1 MATQQLG
8 IAGLSVEARTWYEK
22 TLQSRNTPDFVHER
36 FGAKRPIPARG
47 GNNISIRQFTR
58 PAAATTALTEGT
70 PPSATNPTVA
80 QTIISVAVYG
90 AFMLGSD
97 VVETQT
103 IDPQLTEWTA
113 VFSEMMF
120 DTRDQIVRDTI
131 KAGTNVLYVGGG
143 SVRSS
148 VASGA
153 ALGWTDLRG
162 ARKQLKKNDA
172 PPYEGGK
179 YAAIIHPRVMSQLL
193 ADSTVVNA
201 LQSAG
206 VRGDGNDLFKGSVS
220 TLLGIDFV
228 ESSNAAT
235 FSGLGQSA
243 SFVEAT
249 LFCGRDAYVVTGYD
263 AMSSETIFHGTGS
276 AGIND
281 PLNQTWSLGFKTALG
296 VGILDQNRIVRVESW
311 STGS

>member
-1 MATQQLG
+1 MATQQIG
-8 IAGLSVEARTWYEK
+8 VAGLSVEARTFYDK
-22 TLQSRNTPDFVHER
+22 VLQSRNTPDYLHEK
-36 FGAKRPIPARG
+36 FGAKRPIPANG
-47 GNNISIRQFTR
+47 GNRISIRQFTR

-80 QTIISVAVYG
+80 ETVISVAVYG

-97 VVETQT
+97 VLQKQA
-103 IDPQLTEWTA
+103 IDPQLSEWTA

-153 ALGWTDLRG
+153 SLGWTDLRA

-179 YAAIIHPRVMSQLL
+179 YAAIIHPRVMSQLF
-193 ADSTVVNA
+193 ADTTVVNA
-201 LQSAG
+201 LQYAG
-206 VRGDGNDLFKGSVS
+206 PRSEQNDLFKGSV
-220 TLLGIDFV
+220 TELLGIKFN
-228 ESSNAAT
+228 ESTNAAT

-249 LFCGRDAYVVTGYD
+249 LFCGKDAYVVTEY
-263 AMSSETIFHGTGS
+263 SSMASDVIYHEAGS
-276 AGIND
+276 SGITD
-281 PLNQTWSLGFKTALG
+281 PLNQAWSLGFKTALG
-296 VGILDQNRIVRVESW
+296 VGIIDQNRMVRYESW

>member
-8 IAGLSVEARTWYEK
+8 VAGLSVEARTFSDK
-22 TLQSRNTPDFVHER
+22 TLQSRNTPDFIHEK
-36 FGAKRPIPARG
+36 FGQKRPIPANG
-47 GNNISIRQFTR
+47 GNRISIRQFTR

-70 PPSATNPTVA
+70 PPSVTNPTVGE
-80 QTIISVAVYG
+80 TIISVAVYG
-90 AFMLGSD
+90 AYMLGSD
-97 VVETQT
+97 VLQKQA

-143 SVRSS
+143 AVRSS

-153 ALGWTDLRG
+153 ALGWTDLRA

-172 PPYEGGK
+172 PPYEGGN
-179 YAAIIHPRVMSQLL
+179 YAAIIHPRVMSQLF
-193 ADSTVVNA
+193 ADTTVVAA

-206 VRGDGNDLFKGSVS
+206 VRGNGNDLFKGSIT
-220 TLLGIDFV
+220 TLLGISFN
-228 ESSNAAT
+228 ETSNAST

-249 LFCGRDAYVVTGYD
+249 LFCGRDAYTVTEY
-263 AMSSETIFHGTGS
+263 SSMASDVIFHEAGS
-276 AGIND
+276 SGIND
-281 PLNQTWSLGFKTALG
+281 PLNQAWSLGFKTALG
-296 VGILDQNRIVRVESW
+296 TGIVDQNRLVRYESW